1 MKHKDS
7 QFGIP
12 DTLFKDTQTNIEAL
26 TPATGMVAYAT
37 DTNEFGFYN
46 GSEWIWLSESGGE
59 PFQVDIQD
67 YTSGSGNWSKPT
79 GCSVI
84 RVILVGGGG
93 GGGGGRG
100 GASST
105 ARIGGGGGG
114 GGAYVEKTFLADD
127 LDSTVAYVVGEG
139 GAAGVGG
146 THTVCIISSGET
158 IGFSVNYVTIT
169 KRIVVSGTAKSAIEK
184 AEEIAK
190 YLVPDSTTDPDTA
203 FVIGEYAVMA
213 TFIDKRPSLIG
224 NTNNIFLADFV
235 ARFLVIQGS

>member
-1 MKHKDS
+1 MTTFAVELKTK
-7 QFGIP
+7 I
-12 DTLFKDTQTNIEAL
+12 A
-26 TPATGMVAYAT
+26 
-37 DTNEFGFYN
+37 
-46 GSEWIWLSESGGE
+46 
-59 PFQVDIQD
+59 
-67 YTSGSGNWSKPT
+67 GSGIKNIAVYCESFPAPQ
-79 GCSVI
+79 SI
-84 RVILVGGGG
+84 
-93 GGGGGRG
+93 
-100 GASST
+100 
-105 ARIGGGGGG
+105 
-114 GGAYVEKTFLADD
+114 
-127 LDSTVAYVVGEG
+127 
-139 GAAGVGG
+139 G